1 MRQPDITKEN
11 VLKEAKKLFNTQGY
25 KTTSLSDITQ
35 ASGYTKGAIYKHFE
49 NKEALE
55 VQAFEQMMAAVFAIL
70 SQTIQANRNAKDKLF
85 SIFNFFENY
94 INNPFVQGGCPLLNV
109 AIEVDDTN
117 SLLKVKAQNA
127 LETFRNSIIKIIQ
140 NGKVHQQIKMEV
152 NEVLVATV
160 IIATLEGGIMMS
172 KLKNNNNDIQFV
184 VGYLKSWIEKEILS

>member
-1 MRQPDITKEN
+1 MRQPETTKQN

-85 SIFNFFENY
+85 SVFNFFENY